1 MVVKKKKS
9 IRYGVVMANFGFSLC
24 PVASF
29 VSLLGF
35 FFFVI
40 FFWKLN
46 FFFFE
51 KRFLTK
57 FIIQWSCFWK
67 ATFTGKGTRRVMNGR
82 KLVIAAATPSP
93 VYGSVFEFEM
103 IYRRFLLF
111 IFFFSSFIYLF
122 VIWRRWSLAVAA
134 VGRTFNGVWL
144 THRFVGW
151 LRRVPSTVSIIG
163 VCDWFNSSLDGRVS
177 H

>member
-1 MVVKKKKS
+1 
-9 IRYGVVMANFGFSLC
+9 MANFGFSLC

-29 VSLLGF
+29 VSLL
-35 FFFVI
+35 
-40 FFWKLN
+40 
-46 FFFFE
+46 
-51 KRFLTK
+51 
-57 FIIQWSCFWK
+57 
-67 ATFTGKGTRRVMNGR
+67 
-82 KLVIAAATPSP
+82 
-93 VYGSVFEFEM
+93 
-103 IYRRFLLF
+103 RFLLF
-111 IFFFSSFIYLF
+111 FFLNWIFFFWKKEISNKVHYSVELFLEGNFHGKGHKASYEWTKVGHRRSHSFTSLRLRLWIWNDLPSFSFIHIFFSSFIYLF